1 MNQILLVVLWCTVS
15 YLIGSIL
22 FAIPITKI
30 AIGKD
35 IRQIGNK
42 NPGTSNTMRNVGKV
56 AGILTAVLDITKGI
70 VPIVLARSYFL
81 KGEGFNDWFFLYLIG
96 MAAILGHC
104 RPFWN
109 KLKKG
114 GGGMGTAVGVSAF
127 FVPVEFAIAIILGV
141 LVTYLFMKEAEFK
154 FGRWS
159 MMFAAV
165 MLPFLILIIN
175 SFVHISLFAHISLG
189 GHSSGIIVG
198 AFCLL
203 IELFLLNSYDL
214 FHWINNPKDKVNSQ
228 WKDMN

>member
-1 MNQILLVVLWCTVS
+1 MNQIFLLVLWCAVS
-15 YLIGSIL
+15 YLFGSIL

-35 IRQIGNK
+35 IRKIGNK
-42 NPGTSNTMRNVGKV
+42 NPGSSNTMRNAGKM
-56 AGILTAVLDITKGI
+56 AGTLTAILDITKGI
-70 VPIVLARSYFL
+70 VPIVLARIYFL
-81 KGEGFNDWFFLYLIG
+81 KGDGFNDWFFLYLIG

-114 GGGMGTAVGVSAF
+114 GGGMGTAVGVCAF

-141 LVTYLFMKEAEFK
+141 LVAFIFMKEAEFK

-165 MLPFLILIIN
+165 ILPFLVLIIN
-175 SFVHISLFAHISLG
+175 PFVHISLFAHISLG
-189 GHSSGIIVG
+189 GHSVGIMVG

-203 IELFLLNSYDL
+203 VELFLMNSYEL
-214 FHWINNPKDKVNSQ
+214 FHWLKNPKDKVNPLR
-228 WKDMN
+228 KGEN